1 MTTAIKTFTKHCV
14 SGIEADAGACARPLM
29 SSIAQATSLV
39 PTIGYKSAANVAKL
53 IDQGLTLEEALTQ
66 LKYSKSETSN
76 LIGEADAK

>member
-1 MTTAIKTFTKHCV
+1 
-14 SGIEADAGACARPLM
+14 M

-66 LKYSKSETSN
+66 LKYRKSETSN